1 MKRSTIFL
9 AKTALLLGL
18 SCWSGDAF
26 GQTQRTVTG
35 RSGVAWQSSSRLP
48 RPQRSIYASAGAELA
63 GQEEVVAQPTPDPA
77 VDSSIMSGSE
87 EIVSGDSGI
96 VYEGDEVIVEGSEI
110 EEGVTLGE
118 GEYIVGGHHGYE
130 DVGAI
135 YEPYGV
141 DPYCGDC
148 HTPGRFCICLPA
160 HGWFQADYLLWY
172 QTGMNVPPLVT
183 TSTVGTARGNAGVL
197 GLASTSTLVGDQDL
211 LTDEMSGGRLRF
223 GWWLSRLPGWGI
235 EGEYVGA
242 GSITDTQQ
250 FQSTGTPI
258 LARPFF
264 NMVSGEEDAQLVAF
278 PNSLTGAVSVAASSE
293 FTGAALRLR
302 RQLCA
307 SEGCGTSWWN
317 CQPVPVSSHTDLT
330 LGYRFFELD
339 ENLSMNENLTSL
351 VTNEPGT
358 FNITDRFSTRNQ
370 FNGPE
375 LGVQWRGR
383 KGFWSLDLLMRM
395 SLGNNHQT
403 VNINGTSAI
412 TENGTTTN
420 YSGGLLAQRTNI
432 GSYERDRFAVVPELG
447 ATIGYQLTRG
457 WKLNVGY
464 SFIYWS
470 SVVRPGDQIDLDV
483 NPNLLPPEESA
494 FTGPLRPQFQFV
506 ESDYW
511 IQGLSLGAEY
521 RW

>member
-1 MKRSTIFL
+1 MIFL
-9 AKTALLLGL
+9 ARTALLLGL
-18 SCWSGDAF
+18 TITSGELL
-26 GQTQRTVTG
+26 GQTERTVTG
-35 RSGVAWQSSSRLP
+35 RSGVTWQSSSRLP
-48 RPQRSIYASAGAELA
+48 RPQRTVYASAASGML
-63 GQEEVVAQPTPDPA
+63 GQEEVVGEPTPDPTA
-77 VDSSIMSGSE
+77 DTSIMS
-87 EIVSGDSGI
+87 
-96 VYEGDEVIVEGSEI
+96 EGSEI
-110 EEGVTLGE
+110 IASDSDVIYDGNEVIVDGSTFEEGVTLGE
-118 GEYIVGGHHGYE
+118 GEYIVGDEHGHG
-130 DVGAI
+130 DVGGI
-135 YEPYGV
+135 YEPYGGQ
-141 DPYCGDC
+141 PYCDDC
-148 HTPGRFCICLPA
+148 HTPGRVCLCLPA

-172 QTGMNVPPLVT
+172 QAGMEVPPLVT
-183 TSTVGTARGNAGVL
+183 TSTVGTARTNAGVL
-197 GLASTSTLVGDQDL
+197 GLGSTTTLIGDEDL

-223 GWWLSRLPGWGI
+223 GWWLSRFPGWGL

-242 GSITDTQQ
+242 GSITETQM
-250 FQSTGTPI
+250 FQSTGSPI

-264 NMVSGEEDAQLVAF
+264 NMLSAEEDAQLVAF
-278 PNSLTGAVSVAASSE
+278 PNVLTGAVTVAASSE
-293 FTGAALRLR
+293 FSGAAFRLR

-317 CQPVPVSSHTDLT
+317 CQPVPVASNTDLT

-339 ENLSMNENLTSL
+339 ESLSVNENLTSL
-351 VTNEPGT
+351 VTNEPGA

-383 KGFWSLDLLMRM
+383 KGYWSLDLLMRL

-403 VNINGTSAI
+403 VNINGTSAV

-420 YSGGLLAQRTNI
+420 YNGGMLAQRTNI

-447 ATIGYQLTRG
+447 ATVGYQLTRG

-483 NPNLLPPEESA
+483 NPNLLPPEEVPFSGA
-494 FTGPLRPQFQFV
+494 LRPEFRFV